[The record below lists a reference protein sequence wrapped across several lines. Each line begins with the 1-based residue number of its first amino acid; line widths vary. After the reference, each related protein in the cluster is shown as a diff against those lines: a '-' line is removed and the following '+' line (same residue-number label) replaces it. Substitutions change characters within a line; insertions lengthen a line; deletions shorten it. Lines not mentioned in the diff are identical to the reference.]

1 MTYGKH
7 CYVTKNGELYVGA
20 TTISEAWDKSYFL
33 APWTAKEMANEILST
48 PYDAVMKMSPPDFEK
63 FILNAK
69 GAARRKG
76 DLAKENGTLAHAWI
90 SSVIKSHLNDDE
102 QILPTPDSVEA
113 KNAINAFSM
122 FAKRSKITWLA
133 TEEVVSSDKHKIAG
147 TLDAIGSEDGLTGL
161 YDIKTSSQISSSYLL
176 QLALYDLML
185 KEMGLTVA
193 FWKVVRTPKDGLP
206 AETLT
211 ITNKTDMEFF
221 RETALKQREA
231 HKFYVYAGNKLRDE
245 KTNKIKVDK

>member
-1 MTYGKH
+1 
-7 CYVTKNGELYVGA
+7 
-20 TTISEAWDKSYFL
+20 
-33 APWTAKEMANEILST
+33 MA
-48 PYDAVMKMSPPDFEK
+48 F
-63 FILNAK
+63 
-69 GAARRKG
+69 
-76 DLAKENGTLAHAWI
+76 ENGTLAHAWI

-102 QILPTPDSVEA
+102 QILPTPESKEA
-113 KNAINAFSM
+113 LNAINAFSM

-161 YDIKTSSQISSSYLL
+161 YDIKTSSQINSSYLL

-193 FWKVVRTPKDGLP
+193 FWKVVRTPKDGSP

-211 ITNKTDMEFF
+211 ITDKTDMEFF